1 MNIPIATITD
11 TNVDA
16 AIILNDTSYN
26 AININTEAKQII
38 NQMAFLEVS
47 HQYDPFSET
56 QVSENMERGGNY
68 DRDTLIMNFSISRF
82 HNNNR
87 SLSLPSSTIY
97 DYYVNSPTPTSRD
110 LNSRNYEGKII
121 LYFFLFFIL
130 MIIILNKTL

>member
-16 AIILNDTSYN
+16 AIILNDNSN
-26 AININTEAKQII
+26 NIIVMNTEAKQII

-56 QVSENMERGGNY
+56 QVSQNMERGGNY

-82 HNNNR
+82 NNNNR

-97 DYYVNSPTPTSRD
+97 GYYDNASTPTSRN